1 MRVISQ
7 NGIIDVPYEY
17 FAFSM
22 VGIGSCYSIIA
33 TRNIAEPPTV
43 AINSVIATYS
53 AKEKAVKAMEML
65 RETYASMPLAMQNVE
80 LTEDEIKAFEKIK
93 KCGVMIRAENQP
105 PKVECISNTVFQF
118 PQDDEIEVVE

>member
-7 NGIIDVPYEY
+7 NGKSDIPYEY

-22 VGIGSCYSIIA
+22 VGIGSGYSIIA

-43 AINSVIATYS
+43 AINSIIATYS
-53 AKEKAVKAMEML
+53 AKEKAVKAMEKL
-65 RETYASMPLAMQNVE
+65 REQNKRLETLKLYTKGSREDIREILTLDE
-80 LTEDEIKAFEKIK
+80 LGCTILKTRKL
-93 KCGVMIRAENQP
+93 
-105 PKVECISNTVFQF
+105 SVFQF